1 MLPVYPARE
10 KPIEG
15 VTSDMILELVTT
27 ADKKTVSREALTGEL
42 AGRDTDIVVTFGA
55 GDIDRLVQPLEDLL
69 RTKYA

>member
-1 MLPVYPARE
+1 MRIASFSRTDM
-10 KPIEG
+10 
-15 VTSDMILELVTT
+15 VTWPGRQVSVLVVDGSDGPGE
-27 ADKKTVSREALTGEL
+27 DPEAVAAV